1 MQVRHLKLLYA
12 LVGLLWAG
20 YLSVQLVAYHVTERL
35 PVSGGML
42 FCLLLF
48 VAIPT
53 AGYVLLFVLSPYLL
67 RLTRKG
73 SPA

>member
-35 PVSGGML
+35 PVSRGML

-73 SPA
+73 RPA